1 MLPLLRL
8 PPVRFGNKLHCQYKC
23 LRNGTITWMLQPW
36 LTFLYMFGNFS
47 TFKFQV
53 TCAIIVLLGYILGGW
68 KVTLLGEP
76 VQSKSEVKTCTN
88 AEHLIP
94 NQQELGLFPWSLSL
108 VAKSQTQFLLS
119 LKGHVHQRPGI
130 TLHVN
135 EAFPYLHNN
144 Q

>member
-68 KVTLLGEP
+68 KATLLGEP
-76 VQSKSEVKTCTN
+76 VQSKSEVKICSIPKT
-88 AEHLIP
+88 LIMTLEAL
-94 NQQELGLFPWSLSL
+94 ELYSSFSLAPMHTDNMTSTSATL
-108 VAKSQTQFLLS
+108 EVVMK
-119 LKGHVHQRPGI
+119 PGD
-130 TLHVN
+130 
-135 EAFPYLHNN
+135 
-144 Q
+144 